1 MCEQAF
7 QLSWRE
13 PMHLPSISRRLTI
26 LCATLLLTAGLAV
39 SQATTATAADSITD
53 LNLGDVQGSGDTA
66 AAGGKVFIAVEDR
79 IVVASSQGV
88 PTGAITGLAEPWG
101 LASSADGTRLYAALR
116 GSHELAEID
125 TATLAITRRIDLTAY
140 PCPSRLERSADRL
153 WVSYGC
159 PAVWGGGVLSL
170 DMSETTPQPV
180 PLPISQTSGASVIA
194 AAANTLLVAEN
205 TRPQV
210 YDLQNGTPALRG
222 VIDTDDL
229 EIAHGWEDL
238 AITADGTKVYATPG
252 SINDFEAWDL
262 TTLSLIRSYG
272 REEGIYN
279 YRAIAV
285 SPDGTRVA
293 ASHGFG
299 GEEKPV
305 ALFDTATGAKI
316 ETFAASLHDVL
327 RGSFTFS
334 GTDLFAVTEAWSD
347 VRHSYLWRMHGA
359 LLPVCKLTLTGP
371 AAARK
376 YSTATFTGRLTEPDG
391 SDPTVRQ
398 LAVSFREMG
407 QVTTLPDVTTNA
419 DGTFTFTHVPYTS
432 GNLTYIVY
440 RENTPDT
447 RSCTASTRVS
457 VRS

>member
-1 MCEQAF
+1 M
-7 QLSWRE
+7 
-13 PMHLPSISRRLTI
+13 
-26 LCATLLLTAGLAV
+26 
-39 SQATTATAADSITD
+39 
-53 LNLGDVQGSGDTA
+53 
-66 AAGGKVFIAVEDR
+66 
-79 IVVASSQGV
+79 
-88 PTGAITGLAEPWG
+88 
-101 LASSADGTRLYAALR
+101 
-116 GSHELAEID
+116 
-125 TATLAITRRIDLTAY
+125 
-140 PCPSRLERSADRL
+140 ERSADRL

-205 TRPQV
+205 TRLQV

-229 EIAHGWEDL
+229 EVAHGWEDL

-285 SPDGTRVA
+285 SSDGTRVA

-299 GEEKPV
+299 GETEPV

-327 RGSFTFS
+327 LGSFTFS

-359 LLPVCKLTLTGP
+359 LLPPCKLTLTGP
-371 AAARK
+371 AETRK
-376 YSTATFTGRLTEPDG
+376 YSTTTFTGRLTEPDG
-391 SDPTVRQ
+391 SDPAVRQ
-398 LAVSFREMG
+398 LTVSFREMG
-407 QVTTLPDVTTNA
+407 QVTTLPGVTTNA
-419 DGTFTFTHVPYTS
+419 DGTFTFTHAPYSS

-447 RSCTASTRVS
+447 RSCTASTRVYVQS
-457 VRS
+457 W